1 MTWFDDLVGFR
12 EQSGDQVRSAI
23 EVDAD
28 RLRSRANEREFRC
41 GILEVV
47 SLHDL
52 RKRTTTTQGVEKR
65 LRLSEVVGNVQ
76 SLHQQS
82 DNAGALFQVASQFNL
97 LEMVSPS
104 VTPDDGIGIYEN
116 DRTQGPACAIAAG
129 AGTIYRNY
137 FAPVNGKVGQSAAD
151 QIDCLQGIGVA
162 LGNQDNRLWR
172 MRNGYAIPSDN
183 GLREIHD
190 RLLAMEESERDDLRQ
205 RLQIGIQWDTQVT
218 LGDCQHSVTQA
229 YCSALPVA
237 YSSQSS
243 KQWEPLAR
251 LVLDAAYEATLH
263 VALLNAER
271 TGNRQVYLTLLGGGA
286 FGNDSDWIM
295 SAIERAVRLF
305 ATADLDIFIVSYRA
319 SNSDV
324 QPMIDRLR

>member
-12 EQSGDQVRSAI
+12 EQSGDQVRSMI
-23 EVDAD
+23 DVEGD
-28 RLRSRANEREFRC
+28 RLRSRANGRELRY
-41 GILEVV
+41 GTLEVI
-47 SLHDL
+47 SLGDL
-52 RKRTTTTQGVEKR
+52 RKRTATTQRTNKQI
-65 LRLSEVVGNVQ
+65 RLSEVIGNVQ
-76 SLHQQS
+76 SLHQQAE
-82 DNAGALFQVASQFNL
+82 NAGALFQVASQFNL
-97 LEMVSPS
+97 LEIVSPS

-137 FAPVNGKVGQSAAD
+137 FAPVNGRVGQSAAN
-151 QIDCLQGIGVA
+151 QIDCLQDIGAA
-162 LGNQDNRLWR
+162 LGNQHNRLWR
-172 MRNGYAIPSDN
+172 MRNGYALPSDE

-190 RLLAMEESERDDLRQ
+190 QLLAMDESERDDLRQ

-243 KQWEPLAR
+243 KQWEPFAR
-251 LVLDAAYEATLH
+251 LVLEAAYEATLH

-295 SAIERAVRLF
+295 AAIERAARLF
-305 ATADLDIFIVSYRA
+305 ASADLDIFIVSYRA

-324 QPMIDRLR
+324 QRMIDRLL

>member
-12 EQSGDQVRSAI
+12 EQSADQVRSM
-23 EVDAD
+23 VDVDGD
-28 RLRSRANEREFRC
+28 RLVSRANGRELRC

-52 RKRTTTTQGVEKR
+52 QNRTTTTEGTKRR
-65 LRLSEVVGNVQ
+65 LRLSEVIGNVQ
-76 SLHQQS
+76 TLHQQTE
-82 DNAGALFQVASQFNL
+82 NAGALFQVASQFNL

-137 FAPVNGKVGQSAAD
+137 FAPVNGRVGQSAAD
-151 QIDCLQGIGVA
+151 QIDCLQDIGVA
-162 LGNQDNRLWR
+162 LGNQTNRLWI
-172 MRNGYAIPSDN
+172 MRNGYALPSGE
-183 GLREIHD
+183 GLRKIHD
-190 RLLAMEESERDDLRQ
+190 RLLAMNESERDDLRQ

-237 YSSQSS
+237 YSSQASE
-243 KQWEPLAR
+243 QWEPFAH
-251 LVLDAAYEATLH
+251 LVLEAAYEATLH

-286 FGNDSDWIM
+286 FGNNSNWIM
-295 SAIERAVRLF
+295 AAIERAVHLF
-305 ATADLDIFIVSYRA
+305 ASADLDIFIVSYRA

-324 QPMIDRLR
+324 QCMIDRLP

>member
-12 EQSGDQVRSAI
+12 EQSGDQVRSMI
-23 EVDAD
+23 DIDED
-28 RLRSRANEREFRC
+28 RLLSRANGREFRC
-41 GILEVV
+41 GSLEVI
-47 SLHDL
+47 SLGDL
-52 RKRTTTTQGVEKR
+52 RKRATTTEGTKRR
-65 LRLSEVVGNVQ
+65 LRLSEVVANVQ
-76 SLHQQS
+76 SLHQQTE
-82 DNAGALFQVASQFNL
+82 NAGALFQVASQFNL
-97 LEMVSPS
+97 LEMVGPS

-137 FAPVNGKVGQSAAD
+137 FVPVNGRVGQSAAN
-151 QIDCLQGIGVA
+151 QIDCLQDIGVA
-162 LGNQDNRLWR
+162 LGNQNNRLWR
-172 MRNGYAIPSDN
+172 MRNGYALSSVE
-183 GLREIHD
+183 GLREIHE

-243 KQWEPLAR
+243 KQWEPFAR
-251 LVLDAAYEATLH
+251 LVLEAAYEATLH
-263 VALLNAER
+263 VASLNAER

-295 SAIERAVRLF
+295 AAVERAARLF

-324 QPMIDRLR
+324 QRMIDRLL

>member
-1 MTWFDDLVGFR
+1 MTWFDELVGFR
-12 EQSGDQVRSAI
+12 EQSGDQVRSMI
-23 EVDAD
+23 EVDGD
-28 RLRSRANEREFRC
+28 RLQSRANGRELRC
-41 GILEVV
+41 GTSEVT
-47 SLHDL
+47 SLGDL
-52 RKRTTTTQGVEKR
+52 RKRTTITEGTKKR

-76 SLHQQS
+76 SLHQQTES
-82 DNAGALFQVASQFNL
+82 AGALFQVASQFNL

-137 FAPVNGKVGQSAAD
+137 FAPVNSRVGQSATD
-151 QIDCLQGIGVA
+151 QIDCLQDIGAA
-162 LGNQDNRLWR
+162 LGNQNHRLWR
-172 MRNGYAIPSDN
+172 MRNGYALPSDE

-190 RLLAMEESERDDLRQ
+190 RLLAISESERDDLRQ

-237 YSSQSS
+237 YSSQPSE
-243 KQWEPLAR
+243 QWEPFAR
-251 LVLDAAYEATLH
+251 LVLEAAYEATLN

-286 FGNDSDWIM
+286 FGNDSDWIIA
-295 SAIERAVRLF
+295 AIERAARLF
-305 ATADLDIFIVSYRA
+305 ASADLDIFIVSYRA

-324 QPMIDRLR
+324 QRMIDRLR